1 MSYSSA
7 ESNLYNSMNPH
18 TWFLEFFNRGSD
30 VYTSKIQQ
38 LWSFLSI
45 RGQSTRKAILQMA
58 RAQHIPKDP
67 TTKLSLLTGVAQ
79 PDFFDGSHFDFR
91 HITSSILQDFVDQ
104 PLFAGIVTNICYAAP
119 YPHEDRKQIINDS
132 WGKEIRILQSE
143 ALPSRFNFDVWFNPH
158 GYANQRFHPDI
169 PPNPFAAYHIHSI
182 LCRWRT
188 IVCSSI
194 QFPRMSTKSV
204 SRDTQR
210 EVDEFLGG
218 DGWKD
223 RGIGECSQVRLEQIQ
238 HEYKCRFHGVCE
250 VRQRWQ
256 RSGISPRT
264 YFCQGGD
271 AFNRS
276 KFLHDPFNILVELFP
291 PTEYHARLNPTRL
304 FLVDQSENVII
315 WDLATFTSNH
325 HEVRYF
331 LLGLANFCSGYM
343 IKLFDSVEGLVEVDL
358 GILLGE
364 YAQLSCFPEYSLER
378 VDDYY
383 KGLVHFHNIAGFL
396 GVYGNLPVSTFLHGA
411 SVFQVIGQENRMNVA
426 GDDGHAVVVPGSS
439 EDYFVQRVI
448 RGNGVIEDS
457 KLFWTYEDGAICLKR
472 GLVQIGNRILQKN
485 LVLWP
490 SLHLIRDVVTW
501 DPRVHHTETKEEM
514 KEKVAYE
521 ILRFMAS
528 ISTGFRDYAQVD
540 LEFILWFIR
549 RVFATCG
556 LDCEGNLPQL
566 SGGYLC
572 PLEPRDISDLS
583 LDPLHVIITYHYKGV
598 VSLPVRELIDCYTPQ
613 ELSWEIG
620 YEWYGST
627 TRYWSILET
636 LGYLTSSPIHD
647 TYFGLDGYDRLR
659 KEFSFVYP
667 AVRKF
672 CIVSVPDD
680 VYQL

>member
-1 MSYSSA
+1 
-7 ESNLYNSMNPH
+7 
-18 TWFLEFFNRGSD
+18 
-30 VYTSKIQQ
+30 
-38 LWSFLSI
+38 
-45 RGQSTRKAILQMA
+45 MA

-67 TTKLSLLTGVAQ
+67 TTRLSFLTGVAQ

-91 HITSSILQDFVDQ
+91 HITSTILEDFVDR
-104 PLFAGIVTNICYAAP
+104 PLFAGLVTNICYAAP
-119 YPHEDRKQIINDS
+119 YPPDERESIIKSS
-132 WGKEIRILQSE
+132 WGKEIRVMQSE

-158 GYANQRFHPDI
+158 AYGDQRFHPDI
-169 PPNPFAAYHIHSI
+169 PPNSFAASHIHAILYRWREIVTSSI
-182 LCRWRT
+182 L
-188 IVCSSI
+188 
-194 QFPRMSTKSV
+194 FPRMSTKSV
-204 SRDTQR
+204 ARETQR
-210 EVDEFLGG
+210 EIEEFLGG
-218 DGWKD
+218 EGWKE

-238 HEYKCRFHGVCE
+238 HEYKVHFHGACE
-250 VRQRWQ
+250 VRQRWY

-271 AFNRS
+271 AYNRS
-276 KFLHDPFNILVELFP
+276 KFLQDPFNTLVELFP
-291 PTEYHARLNPTRL
+291 PTEYHSRLNPTRL
-304 FLVDQSENVII
+304 VLLDHSENVLI

-325 HEVRYF
+325 HEVRHF
-331 LLGLANFCSGYM
+331 LLGLADFCSGFQVR
-343 IKLFDSVEGLVEVDL
+343 LFDTVEGLVTVDL
-358 GILLGE
+358 GVLLGE

-383 KGLVHFHNIAGFL
+383 KGLVHFHNVAGFL

-439 EDYFVQRVI
+439 EDFFLQRII

-501 DPRVHHTETKEEM
+501 DPKVHHLGSKEEA

-521 ILRFMAS
+521 ILRFMTS
-528 ISTGFRDYAQVD
+528 IFHNFDNFEKVE
-540 LEFILWFIR
+540 LEFVLWFLR
-549 RVFATCG
+549 QNFALCG
-556 LDCEGNLPQL
+556 LEKEGNLPQI

-572 PLEPRDISDLS
+572 PLEPRVISDLK
-583 LDPLHVIITYHYKGV
+583 LDPLLNTITYHYRGV
-598 VSLPVRELIDCYTPQ
+598 VSLPVRDLIDAYSPQ
-613 ELSWEIG
+613 DLSWVVG
-620 YEWYGST
+620 YEWYGSSN
-627 TRYWSILET
+627 RYWSLLET
-636 LGYLTSSPIHD
+636 LGYVESSPVHD
-647 TYFGLDGYDRLR
+647 TYFGLDGYDRLK